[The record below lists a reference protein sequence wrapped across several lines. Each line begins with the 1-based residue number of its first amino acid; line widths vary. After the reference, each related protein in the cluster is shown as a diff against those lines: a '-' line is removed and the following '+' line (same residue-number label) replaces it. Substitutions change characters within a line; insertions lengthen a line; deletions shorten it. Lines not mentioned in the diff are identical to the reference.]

1 MRVFKYL
8 LVLILLVLAGAGV
21 WLWRLPAATAWQQV
35 QPRMPAVGLSGI
47 GGTVW
52 DGHADGISV
61 LGHDLGKIHWQV
73 PKWPAL
79 TGTPGAE
86 LRIDGGEVELAGR
99 VERVAAGRYDVHELR
114 FRVPAARLEALF
126 GAGDVQLQGTLAG
139 TLRHASFAG
148 LDLRQLAGAAR
159 WSDVGVRTV
168 RGELQ
173 LADLLGEF
181 ATQPDGTVVGTFRD
195 DGSGALV
202 ARFVYGSKGNVPE
215 YMVRA
220 GVTYR
225 VMSDHLGSPRA
236 LVDVASGTVAWR
248 ADFDAWGIRTLV
260 AGTVDFLPFGFAGGL
275 LEPET
280 GLTRFGA
287 RDYDPVIGRWTG
299 KDPVRFQADGTNLY
313 VYATAEPINLIDI
326 DGRQPVPPIPLPGP
340 WWLWLNPA
348 NPLATPI
355 ALCIGASLLLTS
367 DEPQEVSKPKPPPAS
382 GECSQ
387 KCLPY
392 LGQGKS
398 YVGTDGHTYKN
409 DLGGAWAFQRC
420 YAECMGTI

>member
-8 LVLILLVLAGAGV
+8 LVLILLVLAGAGI

-47 GGTVW
+47 GGTLW

-86 LRIDGGEVELAGR
+86 VRIDGGEVELAGR

-114 FRVPAARLEALF
+114 FSVPAARLEALF

-181 ATQPDGTVVGTFRD
+181 ATQPDGTVVGTFED
-195 DGSGALV
+195 DGSGAL
-202 ARFVYGSKGNVPE
+202 A
-215 YMVRA
+215 
-220 GVTYR
+220 
-225 VMSDHLGSPRA
+225 
-236 LVDVASGTVAWR
+236 
-248 ADFDAWGIRTLV
+248 V
-260 AGTVDFLPFGFAGGL
+260 AGTLSLRLPAWEAQATLRARNDDPHTLEL
-275 LEPET
+275 LH
-280 GLTRFGA
+280 GVGQL
-287 RDYDPVIGRWTG
+287 
-299 KDPVRFQADGTNLY
+299 QADGSTL
-313 VYATAEPINLIDI
+313 VRAQGT
-326 DGRQPVPPIPLPGP
+326 LPG
-340 WWLWLNPA
+340 L
-348 NPLATPI
+348 
-355 ALCIGASLLLTS
+355 
-367 DEPQEVSKPKPPPAS
+367 
-382 GECSQ
+382 
-387 KCLPY
+387 
-392 LGQGKS
+392 
-398 YVGTDGHTYKN
+398 
-409 DLGGAWAFQRC
+409 R
-420 YAECMGTI
+420 